1 MRKIYTHK
9 EDGIWSRA
17 VSMSMAT
24 FVLGMIVGGMISMA
38 IVSSLLR

>member
-1 MRKIYTHK
+1 MKKIYNHK
-9 EDGIWSRA
+9 QEAVWRRA

-38 IVSSLLR
+38 IVSSLLH